1 MGEGRN
7 GGGEGVEKGRAG
19 EKGRYLWGCITMMA
33 KGTAAFVCAVCCVCI
48 WCECAIISGHS
59 HTHLRANGIITF

>member
-33 KGTAAFVCAVCCVCI
+33 KGTAAFVLCVACAYGVSVLSFLVTHI
-48 WCECAIISGHS
+48 HTSGQMV
-59 HTHLRANGIITF
+59 